1 VRRDRLVQALGRQL
15 PDCPVSGVA
24 AGLHLVVGLAPGTN
38 AATVVAAAA
47 HRGVRVVSLSTYRAT
62 AKGGQALVLGYGN
75 LDDRAVEQ
83 AVREL
88 AAAVRA
94 AEAD

>member
-1 VRRDRLVQALGRQL
+1 
-15 PDCPVSGVA
+15 
-24 AGLHLVVGLAPGTN
+24 
-38 AATVVAAAA
+38 VVAAAA